1 MMKNKTRFNQFLDSI
16 EGINPKILSARLKEM
31 EKTGLIKRKVY
42 SEIPVRVEYF
52 LTEKGR
58 ALKSILD
65 QMASFSIQYCSRD
78 VFKGGKPSSLPQ
90 TYLIEKKQIQIHFS
104 KLTVKIIVLALTEGS
119 FTRNSSLMNQNIYR
133 SYSNMRIYCR
143 QWCLLHSGTHANQKV
158 LQPQVRKWIQSLQKY
173 SYAYSEFKSTKNLY

>member
-1 MMKNKTRFNQFLDSI
+1 MTQAQESINLWDMKGMKCCPIDNTFKLIGKKFTVLIIRDMMKNKTRFNQFLDSI

-52 LTEKGR
+52 LTEKGT

-90 TYLIEKKQIQIHFS
+90 TYLIEKK
-104 KLTVKIIVLALTEGS
+104 
-119 FTRNSSLMNQNIYR
+119 
-133 SYSNMRIYCR
+133 
-143 QWCLLHSGTHANQKV
+143 
-158 LQPQVRKWIQSLQKY
+158 
-173 SYAYSEFKSTKNLY
+173 